1 MDTSTH
7 AKKSIN
13 IRTWV
18 CWIAAK
24 SSLAIFH
31 ANNQW
36 VGFFQKQWPPI
47 ISITHLLKFFLIP
60 WTVFSLSLVL
70 FLAYNPSVHLLLTSE
85 LCFSH
90 LKYIVYD
97 LLDLGFHYYF
107 YRNSVHLNQTITY
120 LLYVCSLSVH
130 SLSWKLTVAIL
141 QLDIWIWLFFFLSEI
156 RLPFSLL
163 LDIVLG
169 TRE

>member
-1 MDTSTH
+1 MHRHIHTCKEIYKYQNLGMLDRS
-7 AKKSIN
+7 K
-13 IRTWV
+13 
-18 CWIAAK
+18 
-24 SSLAIFH
+24 
-31 ANNQW
+31 
-36 VGFFQKQWPPI
+36 I
-47 ISITHLLKFFLIP
+47 ISSHFPCKQSVGWFLSEAVATNHLYYSPFKVLSHSLNSL
-60 WTVFSLSLVL
+60 FSESCS

-130 SLSWKLTVAIL
+130 SLS
-141 QLDIWIWLFFFLSEI
+141 
-156 RLPFSLL
+156 
-163 LDIVLG
+163 
-169 TRE
+169 